1 MNFKDTT
8 NCTSSN
14 DRLVDCV
21 LKWKKYVAPYFTRKE
36 AKAIKSVTK

>member
-8 NCTSSN
+8 NRIRSN

-21 LKWKKYVAPYFTRKE
+21 LKWKKTVPYFKLKE
-36 AKAIKSVTK
+36 AKAIKTVTK